1 MALLT
6 KVEKGALVKLFNRGG
21 YVLDFSTP
29 DFNAFTFDS
38 IGEALCHKYGL
49 SKGASLTTYVSE
61 ASDVDATKLLVDLFD
76 YYELTQYEEIEGS
89 SDYALIYKRCKPIVD
104 RVKAALNQTA
114 IPIDG
119 LKEMFSSEYI
129 STQLDIM
136 LKMQEE
142 NPTEAIGKSKELI
155 ESCCKTILEK
165 LEIEIDKKWDVVR
178 LVDETVK
185 LLKVTPRDI
194 SDNVP
199 EATAIKTILGNL
211 KNIAVNVAT
220 LRNAYGS
227 GHGKTASY
235 KGLEPRHAKLA
246 VGSSITLVNF
256 LWDSYERQLHK

>member
-6 KVEKGALVKLFNRGG
+6 NVEKGALVKLFNRGG

-29 DFNAFTFDS
+29 DFEAFTFDS
-38 IGEALCHKYGL
+38 IGEALCHKYGV
-49 SKGASLTTYVSE
+49 SKGASLTRYVSE
-61 ASDVDATKLLVDLFD
+61 ASDANATKLLVDLFD
-76 YYELTQYEEIEGS
+76 YYELTHYKEIEGS
-89 SDYALIYKRCKPIVD
+89 NDYALMYKRCKPIVD
-104 RVKAALNQTA
+104 RVKATLNQTT

-119 LKEMFSSEYI
+119 LKEVFSSEYI
-129 STQLDIM
+129 SNQLDIM

-155 ESCCKTILEK
+155 ESCCKTILDEAN
-165 LEIEIDKKWDVVR
+165 IEIDKNWNVVK

-185 LLKVTPRDI
+185 LLKITPRDI
-194 SDNVP
+194 SDTIP
-199 EATAIKTILGNL
+199 EAIAIKTILGNL
-211 KNIAVNVAT
+211 KNIAVNIAT

-227 GHGKTASY
+227 GHGKVASY
-235 KGLEPRHAKLA
+235 KGLEQRHAKLA

>member
-6 KVEKGALVKLFNRGG
+6 NVEKGALVKLFNRGG

-29 DFNAFTFDS
+29 EFDAFTFDS
-38 IGEALCHKYGL
+38 IGEALCHKYGV
-49 SKGASLTTYVSE
+49 SKGASLNIYVSE
-61 ASDVDATKLLVDLFD
+61 ASDVDTTKLLVDLFD
-76 YYELTQYEEIEGS
+76 YYELTHNKEIEGS
-89 SDYALIYKRCKPIVD
+89 SDYALMYKRCKPIVE
-104 RVKAALNQTA
+104 RVKTILNQTTM
-114 IPIDG
+114 PIDG
-119 LKEMFSSEYI
+119 LKEIFSSEYI

-165 LEIEIDKKWDVVR
+165 LGIGIDKKWDVVR

-185 LLKVTPRDI
+185 LLKVTPKDI
-194 SDNVP
+194 SDTVP

-256 LWDSYERQLHK
+256 LWDSYERQQHK